1 MKETKENIKKPNE
14 VENLDKNANV
24 EEVAIKNDSKKVESE
39 VVKGEVTTNA
49 NSKIK
54 DYLNKDLFADVKRI
68 SFSDDSSEELKSENT
83 LSEDYQGTFNDI
95 SENQIISAKVIGI
108 SDSDVMVDIGFK
120 SEGLINRSEFDN
132 KNLPEI
138 GSNIDIFLEKFEDTD
153 GNITLSKYKADF
165 IKRWDELKHFCDS
178 GEPVSGKII
187 KRVKGGLVVDLGV
200 IQAFLPGSQADVQP
214 VKNFD
219 DLINKEFDF
228 QIVKVDEVR
237 KNLVVSRKAILEE
250 SLNEKR
256 QELMT
261 QIEIGAQLKGVVKNI
276 TDFGAFVDLGGVD
289 GLIHITD
296 LSWNRINHPT
306 EILELDQKLN
316 VVILDFDDDKSRIQL
331 GVKQLSKHPWENL
344 DSNLKEGDKVNGK
357 VSVLADYGAFIEI
370 TDGVEG
376 LVHVSEMSWSTHL
389 RSAQD
394 FVSVGDSIEAVI
406 LSLDREER
414 KMSLGIKQL
423 KSDPWTDITKKY
435 PTGSQHK
442 GKIRNFTNF
451 GVFVELEEGID
462 GLIYISDLSWTK
474 KIKHPSE
481 LFAIEDKIDV
491 VVLELDVEERKL
503 SLGHK
508 QTKKNPWDE
517 YLKKYPLD
525 SVHKF
530 KLESFGERGASIF
543 LNDEISAFVPK
554 KHLLKEDGSS
564 LEVGEE
570 AEFKVIEFNSEFKR
584 IVMSHSATYK
594 KEAVEKKKT
603 KPVAKKDKVDKSTLG
618 DIEALADLKKKMDEK
633 EDK

>member
-1 MKETKENIKKPNE
+1 MKETKENINKPNE
-14 VENLDKNANV
+14 VENLDNNANV
-24 EEVAIKNDSKKVESE
+24 EEVALKNDSKEVESE
-39 VVKGEVTTNA
+39 VVKEEVTTSA
-49 NSKIK
+49 NPKIK

-296 LSWNRINHPT
+296 FSWGRINHPS
-306 EILELDQKLN
+306 EIVSIGDEISVQ
-316 VVILDFDDDKSRIQL
+316 VIDFNQETSRISL
-331 GVKQLSKHPWENL
+331 GLKQLVDNPWETIPE
-344 DSNLKEGDKVNGK
+344 KYKVGDV
-357 VSVLADYGAFIEI
+357 VSGNIVSIMNYGIFIELEKGI
-370 TDGVEG
+370 EG
-376 LVHVSEMSWSTHL
+376 LIHISEISWTKNVQNL
-389 RSAQD
+389 QD
-394 FVSVGDSIEAVI
+394 TYKVGDSIDSKVLFVDANEQKI
-406 LSLDREER
+406 
-414 KMSLGIKQL
+414 SLGIKQL
-423 KSDPWTDITKKY
+423 SKDPWETITEDVKVGDKKSGTVNKLTKFGAFVTLTDELEGFVRTTEFHWTKNSSHPKEFVSEGDSIDYIITDI
-435 PTGSQHK
+435 
-442 GKIRNFTNF
+442 
-451 GVFVELEEGID
+451 LEKERKV
-462 GLIYISDLSWTK
+462 LLSVKDLSESPWPEIETK
-474 KIKHPSE
+474 FNSGDKLKGTFEKMLDSGVIIKLDNDIEGFIPMSKISKDQKKDVIAN
-481 LFAIEDKIDV
+481 LNDGDNVDLV
-491 VVLELDVEERKL
+491 VVEVKAEEKNVVLMLDE
-503 SLGHK
+503 
-508 QTKKNPWDE
+508 TN
-517 YLKKYPLD
+517 
-525 SVHKF
+525 
-530 KLESFGERGASIF
+530 
-543 LNDEISAFVPK
+543 
-554 KHLLKEDGSS
+554 
-564 LEVGEE
+564 
-570 AEFKVIEFNSEFKR
+570 
-584 IVMSHSATYK
+584 
-594 KEAVEKKKT
+594 
-603 KPVAKKDKVDKSTLG
+603 VD
-618 DIEALADLKKKMDEK
+618 D
-633 EDK
+633 

>member
-1 MKETKENIKKPNE
+1 MKETKENINKTNE

-24 EEVAIKNDSKKVESE
+24 EEVALKNDSKEVESE
-39 VVKGEVTTNA
+39 VVKEEVNTSA
-49 NSKIK
+49 NPKIK

-261 QIEIGAQLKGVVKNI
+261 QIEIGAQLQGVVKNI

-296 LSWNRINHPT
+296 FSWGRINHPS
-306 EILELDQKLN
+306 EIVSIGDEISVQ
-316 VVILDFDDDKSRIQL
+316 VIDFNKETSRISL
-331 GVKQLSKHPWENL
+331 GLKQLVENPWESIP
-344 DSNLKEGDKVNGK
+344 DKYKVGDVVTGNI
-357 VSVLADYGAFIEI
+357 VSIMNYGIFIEI
-370 TDGVEG
+370 EKGIEG
-376 LVHVSEMSWSTHL
+376 LIHISEISWTKNVQNL
-389 RSAQD
+389 QD
-394 FVSVGDSIEAVI
+394 TYKVGDSIDSKVLFVDANEQKI
-406 LSLDREER
+406 
-414 KMSLGIKQL
+414 SLGIKQL
-423 KSDPWTDITKKY
+423 SKDPWETITEDIKVGDKKSGTVNKLTKFGAFVTLTDELEGFVRTTEFHWTKNSSHPKEFVSEGDSIDYIITDI
-435 PTGSQHK
+435 
-442 GKIRNFTNF
+442 
-451 GVFVELEEGID
+451 LEKERKV
-462 GLIYISDLSWTK
+462 LLSVKDLSDSPWPEIETK
-474 KIKHPSE
+474 FNSG
-481 LFAIEDKIDV
+481 DK
-491 VVLELDVEERKL
+491 
-503 SLGHK
+503 
-508 QTKKNPWDE
+508 
-517 YLKKYPLD
+517 LKGSFEKMLD
-525 SVHKF
+525 SGVIIK
-530 KLESFGERGASIF
+530 
-543 LNDEISAFVPK
+543 LNDDIEGFIPMSKISKDQK
-554 KHLLKEDGSS
+554 KDVISS
-564 LEVGEE
+564 LEAGDNIDLVVVEVKAEE
-570 AEFKVIEFNSEFKR
+570 KNV
-584 IVMSHSATYK
+584 VLM
-594 KEAVEKKKT
+594 
-603 KPVAKKDKVDKSTLG
+603 L
-618 DIEALADLKKKMDEK
+618 DES
-633 EDK
+633 DVTD

>member
-1 MKETKENIKKPNE
+1 MKETKENINKPNE
-14 VENLDKNANV
+14 VENLDNNANV
-24 EEVAIKNDSKKVESE
+24 EEVDLKNDSKEVESE
-39 VVKGEVTTNA
+39 VVKEEVNTSA
-49 NSKIK
+49 NPKIK

-296 LSWNRINHPT
+296 FSWGRINHPS
-306 EILELDQKLN
+306 EIVSIGDEISVQ
-316 VVILDFDDDKSRIQL
+316 VIDFNQETSRISL
-331 GVKQLSKHPWENL
+331 GLKQLVDNPWETIPE
-344 DSNLKEGDKVNGK
+344 KYKVGDV
-357 VSVLADYGAFIEI
+357 VSGNIVSIMNYGIFIELEKGI
-370 TDGVEG
+370 EG
-376 LVHVSEMSWSTHL
+376 LIHISEISWTKNVQNL
-389 RSAQD
+389 QD
-394 FVSVGDSIEAVI
+394 TYKVGDSIDSKVLFVDANEQKI
-406 LSLDREER
+406 
-414 KMSLGIKQL
+414 SLGIKQL
-423 KSDPWTDITKKY
+423 SKDPWETITEDVKVGDKKSGIINKLTKFGAFVTLTDELEGFVRTTEFHWTKNSSHPKEFVSEGDSIDYIITDI
-435 PTGSQHK
+435 
-442 GKIRNFTNF
+442 
-451 GVFVELEEGID
+451 LEKERKV
-462 GLIYISDLSWTK
+462 LLSVKDLSESPWPEIETK
-474 KIKHPSE
+474 FNSGDKLKGTFEKMLDSGVIIKLDDDIEGFIPMSKISKDQKKDVIAN
-481 LFAIEDKIDV
+481 LNDGDNVDLV
-491 VVLELDVEERKL
+491 VVEVKAEEKNVVLMLDE
-503 SLGHK
+503 
-508 QTKKNPWDE
+508 TN
-517 YLKKYPLD
+517 
-525 SVHKF
+525 
-530 KLESFGERGASIF
+530 
-543 LNDEISAFVPK
+543 
-554 KHLLKEDGSS
+554 
-564 LEVGEE
+564 
-570 AEFKVIEFNSEFKR
+570 
-584 IVMSHSATYK
+584 
-594 KEAVEKKKT
+594 
-603 KPVAKKDKVDKSTLG
+603 VD
-618 DIEALADLKKKMDEK
+618 D
-633 EDK
+633 

>member
-1 MKETKENIKKPNE
+1 MKETKENINKPNE
-14 VENLDKNANV
+14 VENLDNNANV
-24 EEVAIKNDSKKVESE
+24 EEVALKNDSKEVESE
-39 VVKGEVTTNA
+39 VVKEEVTTSA
-49 NSKIK
+49 NPKIK

-296 LSWNRINHPT
+296 FSWGRINHPS
-306 EILELDQKLN
+306 EIVSIGDEISVQ
-316 VVILDFDDDKSRIQL
+316 VIDFNQETSRISL
-331 GVKQLSKHPWENL
+331 GLKQLVDNPWETIPE
-344 DSNLKEGDKVNGK
+344 KYKVGDV
-357 VSVLADYGAFIEI
+357 VSGNIVSIMNYGIFIELEKGI
-370 TDGVEG
+370 EG
-376 LVHVSEMSWSTHL
+376 LIHISEISWTKNVQNL
-389 RSAQD
+389 QD
-394 FVSVGDSIEAVI
+394 TYKVGDSIDSKVLFVDANEQKI
-406 LSLDREER
+406 
-414 KMSLGIKQL
+414 SLGIKQL
-423 KSDPWTDITKKY
+423 SKDPWETITEDVKVGDKKSGTVNKLTKFGAFVTLTDELEGFIRTTEFHWTKNSSHPKEFVSEGDSIDYIITDI
-435 PTGSQHK
+435 
-442 GKIRNFTNF
+442 
-451 GVFVELEEGID
+451 LEKERKV
-462 GLIYISDLSWTK
+462 LLSVKDLSESPWPEIETK
-474 KIKHPSE
+474 FNSGDKLKGTFEKMLDSGVIIKLDDDIEGFIPMSKISKDQKKDVIAN
-481 LFAIEDKIDV
+481 LNDGDNVDLV
-491 VVLELDVEERKL
+491 VVEVKAEEKNVVLMLDE
-503 SLGHK
+503 
-508 QTKKNPWDE
+508 TN
-517 YLKKYPLD
+517 
-525 SVHKF
+525 
-530 KLESFGERGASIF
+530 
-543 LNDEISAFVPK
+543 
-554 KHLLKEDGSS
+554 
-564 LEVGEE
+564 
-570 AEFKVIEFNSEFKR
+570 
-584 IVMSHSATYK
+584 
-594 KEAVEKKKT
+594 
-603 KPVAKKDKVDKSTLG
+603 VD
-618 DIEALADLKKKMDEK
+618 D
-633 EDK
+633 